1 MDDESYSPGDGSG
14 LHWEST
20 EDSGSN
26 LVDPRLQRRL
36 TQEPVL
42 LDLPREPIDD
52 VVFDTYTDTGTLV
65 KKPSCFQSY
74 GFFFFCSFQSLPI
87 CWSLFPPWQ
96 DFPPLSSASDPSALS
111 PGADTC

>member
-74 GFFFFCSFQSLPI
+74 GFVFFFAHFSLYPFVG
-87 CWSLFPPWQ
+87 LFFHLGRTFLPCPRLQ
-96 DFPPLSSASDPSALS
+96 ILQP
-111 PGADTC
+111 

>member
-65 KKPSCFQSY
+65 KKPSCFPSY
-74 GFFFFCSFQSLPI
+74 RFFFC
-87 CWSLFPPWQ
+87 
-96 DFPPLSSASDPSALS
+96 
-111 PGADTC
+111 